1 MYMKREIEKKI
12 QKYKLKD
19 VYLEK
24 KTIEKYIERY
34 IR

>member
-24 KTIEKYIERY
+24 TIDKYIEIY